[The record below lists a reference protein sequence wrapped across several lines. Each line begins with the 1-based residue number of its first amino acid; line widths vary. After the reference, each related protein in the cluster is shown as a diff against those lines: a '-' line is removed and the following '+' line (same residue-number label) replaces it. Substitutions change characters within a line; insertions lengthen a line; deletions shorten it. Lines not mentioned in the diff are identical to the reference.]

1 MKFIINKRLEEMG
14 EKVAKTLRGQGYSP
28 IIKYHQQY
36 NYLMNPFR
44 NPYLQMALT
53 NKMMAPPGLTESRDF
68 LTFQKNLE

>member
-14 EKVAKTLRGQGYSP
+14 ERVAKTLRGQGFSP

-44 NPYLQMALT
+44 NPYL
-53 NKMMAPPGLTESRDF
+53 
-68 LTFQKNLE
+68 